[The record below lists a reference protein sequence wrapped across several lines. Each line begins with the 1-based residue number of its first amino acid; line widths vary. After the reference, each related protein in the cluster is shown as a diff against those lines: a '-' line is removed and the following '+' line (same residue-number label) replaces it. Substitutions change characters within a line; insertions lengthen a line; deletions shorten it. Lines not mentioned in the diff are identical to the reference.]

1 MRNKLNWSK
10 SKVSFKDSK
19 RKALTAEDH
28 FEDDP
33 QSIEDIKKHYQ
44 AISNKYANIGVP
56 VKIACARH
64 YKNINKWVPGTFTKA
79 GDDVE
84 LYADGEGENS
94 FGNLLDG
101 DQIDGLEYYLVVDG
115 DASYFEGPKIH
126 PGKSNIKG
134 HTSRINKED
143 FFGKKKK

>member
-10 SKVSFKDSK
+10 SKVTFKDSK
-19 RKALTAEDH
+19 RKMLTAEDH

-44 AISNKYANIGVP
+44 EISNKYANIGVP

-64 YKNINKWVPGTFTKA
+64 YKNINKWISGTFTKA
-79 GDDVE
+79 GDDIE
-84 LYADGEGENS
+84 L
-94 FGNLLDG
+94 FGDNDEYFGDLLDG
-101 DQIDGLEYYLVVDG
+101 DQVDGLEYYLVVDG